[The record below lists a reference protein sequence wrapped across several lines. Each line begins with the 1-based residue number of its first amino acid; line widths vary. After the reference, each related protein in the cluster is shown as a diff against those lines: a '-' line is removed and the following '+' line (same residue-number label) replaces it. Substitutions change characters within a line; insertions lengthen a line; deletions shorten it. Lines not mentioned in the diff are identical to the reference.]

1 MDLDELRLKMLRE
14 ENTKLMRHE
23 MKDFRK
29 EEIAALEQ
37 RNAELRA
44 KHEETKP
51 DMLAA
56 LEGMANN
63 HGFTVDRSR
72 R

>member
-14 ENTKLMRHE
+14 ENAKLMRRE

-44 KHEETKP
+44 KHEEPKP
-51 DMLAA
+51 DILDA
-56 LEGMANN
+56 LEGMAKD

>member
-14 ENTKLMRHE
+14 ENAKLMRHE

-29 EEIAALEQ
+29 EQIAALEQ

-44 KHEETKP
+44 KHEEPKS
-51 DMLAA
+51 DMLVA
-56 LEGMANN
+56 LEGIAKD